1 MGIPSLRLRGDYLA
15 IVTLGFAEIIRI
27 IILNIDRVGGATGF
41 RGAVPPWEG
50 RPIIPLYANFIWIG
64 GFAVITIVV
73 VYNIVHS
80 DIGRALISIRE
91 DELAAEAMGIN
102 TTRYKVLAFVI
113 SSAFAGHCR
122 RAVRTLPPVSAHER
136 FPVHPLDRDHHHD
149 RARRNGIDHRRG
161 ARRDCDHDS
170 ARVAAPAARRSHHYR
185 LVIYSALLV
194 VIMLTRP
201 QGVMGAREFGIPWL
215 KRAQQRRPE
224 GDKPAGEKGVPIAQ
238 QTSSPA
244 MDRATR
250 SENTGKRTWRKRSTK
265 TNGEHPL
272 RTSKCTIRFGG
283 LVAVNELDMNVR
295 EGEIYGLIGPNGA
308 GKTTIFNLL
317 TGVYEPTP
325 ASFTSRARRIDGL
338 KPYEISRRGVS
349 RTFQNIRLFPSMSV
363 LENVMTACHRHAKQ
377 NLLDAVLRLPRFE
390 RDERE
395 HREFAME
402 LLEIFDLA
410 RFKDEGGT
418 SLPYG
423 SQRRL
428 EIVRALATRP
438 KLLLLDEPAAGM
450 NPSEQEDLMKL
461 IKQIRDRFG
470 LTILLVE
477 HNMKVVMGVCERI
490 QVVDY
495 GKSIASAFPRRS
507 RTIRK

>member
-1 MGIPSLRLRGDYLA
+1 MP
-15 IVTLGFAEIIRI
+15 E
-27 IILNIDRVGGATGF
+27 
-41 RGAVPPWEG
+41 E
-50 RPIIPLYANFIWIG
+50 
-64 GFAVITIVV
+64 
-73 VYNIVHS
+73 
-80 DIGRALISIRE
+80 
-91 DELAAEAMGIN
+91 
-102 TTRYKVLAFVI
+102 KV
-113 SSAFAGHCR
+113 
-122 RAVRTLPPVSAHER
+122 
-136 FPVHPLDRDHHHD
+136 
-149 RARRNGIDHRRG
+149 
-161 ARRDCDHDS
+161 
-170 ARVAAPAARRSHHYR
+170 
-185 LVIYSALLV
+185 
-194 VIMLTRP
+194 
-201 QGVMGAREFGIPWL
+201 
-215 KRAQQRRPE
+215 K
-224 GDKPAGEKGVPIAQ
+224 
-238 QTSSPA
+238 TS
-244 MDRATR
+244 
-250 SENTGKRTWRKRSTK
+250 
-265 TNGEHPL
+265 TNGGGEPL

-283 LVAVNELDMNVR
+283 LVAVNDLDMNVR
-295 EGEIYGLIGPNGA
+295 KNEIYGLIGPNGA

-317 TGVYEPTP
+317 TGVYQPT
-325 ASFTSRARRIDGL
+325 SGELYFEGQRIDGL
-338 KPYEISRRGVS
+338 KPYEISRRGIS

-363 LENVMTACHRHAKQ
+363 LENVMTACHIHAKQ
-377 NLLDAVLRLPRFE
+377 NLLDAVLRLPRYE

-450 NPSEQEDLMKL
+450 NPAEQEDLMQL

-495 GKSIASAFPRRS
+495 GKSIALGLPEEIKNDPKVIEAYLGD
-507 RTIRK
+507 

>member
-1 MGIPSLRLRGDYLA
+1 M
-15 IVTLGFAEIIRI
+15 
-27 IILNIDRVGGATGF
+27 
-41 RGAVPPWEG
+41 
-50 RPIIPLYANFIWIG
+50 
-64 GFAVITIVV
+64 
-73 VYNIVHS
+73 
-80 DIGRALISIRE
+80 
-91 DELAAEAMGIN
+91 EA
-102 TTRYKVLAFVI
+102 
-113 SSAFAGHCR
+113 
-122 RAVRTLPPVSAHER
+122 
-136 FPVHPLDRDHHHD
+136 
-149 RARRNGIDHRRG
+149 
-161 ARRDCDHDS
+161 
-170 ARVAAPAARRSHHYR
+170 
-185 LVIYSALLV
+185 
-194 VIMLTRP
+194 
-201 QGVMGAREFGIPWL
+201 
-215 KRAQQRRPE
+215 
-224 GDKPAGEKGVPIAQ
+224 
-238 QTSSPA
+238 
-244 MDRATR
+244 
-250 SENTGKRTWRKRSTK
+250 K
-265 TNGEHPL
+265 TNDHPL
-272 RTSKCTIRFGG
+272 RTTKCTIRFGG

-317 TGVYEPTP
+317 TGVYTPT
-325 ASFTSRARRIDGL
+325 SGELYFNGERIDGL

-363 LENVMTACHRHAKQ
+363 IENVMTACHRHAKQ
-377 NLLDAVLRLPRFE
+377 NLLDAILRLPRFE

-402 LLEIFDLA
+402 LLEIFGLA

-450 NPSEQEDLMKL
+450 NPSEQEDLMNL

-495 GKSIASAFPRRS
+495 GKSIALGRPEEIKNDPKVIEAYLGD
-507 RTIRK
+507 

>member
-1 MGIPSLRLRGDYLA
+1 MSTAKDSVKQSNG
-15 IVTLGFAEIIRI
+15 
-27 IILNIDRVGGATGF
+27 
-41 RGAVPPWEG
+41 
-50 RPIIPLYANFIWIG
+50 
-64 GFAVITIVV
+64 
-73 VYNIVHS
+73 
-80 DIGRALISIRE
+80 
-91 DELAAEAMGIN
+91 N
-102 TTRYKVLAFVI
+102 T
-113 SSAFAGHCR
+113 
-122 RAVRTLPPVSAHER
+122 
-136 FPVHPLDRDHHHD
+136 
-149 RARRNGIDHRRG
+149 
-161 ARRDCDHDS
+161 
-170 ARVAAPAARRSHHYR
+170 
-185 LVIYSALLV
+185 
-194 VIMLTRP
+194 
-201 QGVMGAREFGIPWL
+201 EF
-215 KRAQQRRPE
+215 
-224 GDKPAGEKGVPIAQ
+224 
-238 QTSSPA
+238 
-244 MDRATR
+244 
-250 SENTGKRTWRKRSTK
+250 
-265 TNGEHPL
+265 PL

-283 LVAVNELDMNVR
+283 LVAVNELDMHVR
-295 EGEIYGLIGPNGA
+295 DGEIYGLIGPNGA

-317 TGVYEPTP
+317 TGVYEPT
-325 ASFTSRARRIDGL
+325 SGELYFQGQRIDGL
-338 KPYEISRRGVS
+338 KPYEISRRGIS

-410 RFKDEGGT
+410 RYKDEGGT

-438 KLLLLDEPAAGM
+438 QLLLLDEPAAGM
-450 NPSEQEDLMKL
+450 NPSEQEDLMHL

-495 GKSIASAFPRRS
+495 GKSIALGLPEEIKNDPKVIEAYLGD
-507 RTIRK
+507 

>member
-1 MGIPSLRLRGDYLA
+1 MAETKTTTNGGD
-15 IVTLGFAEIIRI
+15 
-27 IILNIDRVGGATGF
+27 
-41 RGAVPPWEG
+41 
-50 RPIIPLYANFIWIG
+50 
-64 GFAVITIVV
+64 
-73 VYNIVHS
+73 
-80 DIGRALISIRE
+80 
-91 DELAAEAMGIN
+91 
-102 TTRYKVLAFVI
+102 
-113 SSAFAGHCR
+113 
-122 RAVRTLPPVSAHER
+122 
-136 FPVHPLDRDHHHD
+136 HPLK
-149 RARRNGIDHRRG
+149 
-161 ARRDCDHDS
+161 
-170 ARVAAPAARRSHHYR
+170 
-185 LVIYSALLV
+185 
-194 VIMLTRP
+194 TR
-201 QGVMGAREFGIPWL
+201 
-215 KRAQQRRPE
+215 
-224 GDKPAGEKGVPIAQ
+224 
-238 QTSSPA
+238 
-244 MDRATR
+244 
-250 SENTGKRTWRKRSTK
+250 
-265 TNGEHPL
+265 
-272 RTSKCTIRFGG
+272 KCTIRFGG

-317 TGVYEPTP
+317 TGVYAPT
-325 ASFTSRARRIDGL
+325 SGELYFQGERIDGL

-450 NPSEQEDLMKL
+450 NPSEQEDLMNL

-495 GKSIASAFPRRS
+495 GKSIALGLPEEIKNDPKVIEAYLGD
-507 RTIRK
+507 